1 MTRIGKVTI
10 GILVVLVMLLFY
22 FTWELLADNRV
33 EAGNGDKQKDKQ
45 ELVTGSKQ
53 NNEKQTEK
61 KPSSKSE
68 KQDKNTDSS
77 TKQDEQQKKES
88 SMKKE
93 DADAE
98 RNQSGQ
104 QQTDQQQVEKEKTP
118 AKEPTGTGKTIY
130 LTFDDGPHPQATDR
144 IIQLLD
150 QYNAKAAFFMLQP
163 NMKNNPELV
172 QHMVDHGHT
181 VGAHGVT
188 HNAKKIYQSP
198 QTFVQEMN
206 TTLDFIKQTTG
217 VASKLIRAP
226 YGSKPYITPPFQA
239 ASDQQGFILW
249 DWNIDSEDWKRTDGS
264 FVSYTIQQVNQY
276 QGHESLVVLLHE
288 RPTTADHLEGL
299 LQYFQNNG
307 YDMQALDAATTPVQ
321 F

>member
-33 EAGNGDKQKDKQ
+33 EAGNGDKQKNKQ
-45 ELVTGSKQ
+45 ELVTGSKPNTENQ
-53 NNEKQTEK
+53 EEKN
-61 KPSSKSE
+61 PSSKSE
-68 KQDKNTDSS
+68 KLDKDTDSS
-77 TKQDEQQKKES
+77 TKQDEQSAKQANK
-88 SMKKE
+88 KKE
-93 DADAE
+93 DAE
-98 RNQSGQ
+98 VEKNQTEH
-104 QQTDQQQVEKEKTP
+104 QTDQQQAEKEKAP
-118 AKEPTGTGKTIY
+118 AKEPSGTGKTIY

-144 IIQLLD
+144 IIQLLE

-163 NMKNNPELV
+163 NMRNNPELV

-264 FVSYTIQQVNQY
+264 FVPYTIQQVNQY

-299 LQYFQNNG
+299 LQYFQSNG